1 MNSQSPNAH
10 DIKAKAKEREEIQ
23 RQLEAFAKQG
33 GIPLIIPTNP
43 EKKA

>member
-1 MNSQSPNAH
+1 MTDQISTHSH
-10 DIKAKAKEREEIQ
+10 DIKAKERERAEIQ

-43 EKKA
+43 EKK